1 MAAKK
6 KESQQEPRDN
16 VLDVIKLLARERGID
31 EEELIKA
38 VEDGMVTAYKREFS
52 SAGIIETVEAEIDRE
67 TGEIYVYQLK
77 EVVDEVEDPVN
88 EVSIEEAKAAD
99 PDVELGDFLEYGLD
113 ADKLGRLAATAA
125 KSAISQKVRSAEYKR
140 INDEFSGKIG
150 ELASGIIVRKDA
162 RNVYVDIDHAEAVLP
177 RNGQI
182 RGESYE
188 VNRTMK
194 FLVLR
199 VEEHNDRP
207 SITVSRTAPELVKK
221 LFELEIPEVK
231 SGEVIIQGVTREP
244 GSRSK
249 VAVYSRDENID
260 AKGSCVGPR
269 GQRVQTI
276 MNELGGEKIDI
287 IDWNEDPALFISE
300 ALQPAKA
307 IRVDTEVTTKEDG
320 HVERYAK
327 VIVPDQQFN
336 LAIGRA
342 GQNVRLAAHLT
353 GYKIDIK
360 RESDDAT
367 EATQSVIDKFTVA
380 DEASEEEVKTEE

>member
-1 MAAKK
+1 MAKK
-6 KESQQEPRDN
+6 KETHEEPRDN

-150 ELASGIIVRKDA
+150 ELASGVIVRKDA

-182 RGESYE
+182 RGENYE

-207 SITVSRTAPELVKK
+207 SITISRTAPELVKK

-307 IRVDTEVTTKEDG
+307 VRVDTEVTTKEDG

-336 LAIGRA
+336 LAIGRS

-353 GYKIDIK
+353 GYRIDIK
-360 RESDDAT
+360 RESDDAS

-380 DEASEEEVKTEE
+380 KAEDEDGEKSEE

>member
-1 MAAKK
+1 MAKK
-6 KESQQEPRDN
+6 KESAQEPRDN

-380 DEASEEEVKTEE
+380 EEESTDGEQTEE

>member
-1 MAAKK
+1 
-6 KESQQEPRDN
+6 
-16 VLDVIKLLARERGID
+16 
-31 EEELIKA
+31 
-38 VEDGMVTAYKREFS
+38 MVTAYKREFS

-380 DEASEEEVKTEE
+380 EEESTDGEQTEE

>member
-1 MAAKK
+1 MAKK
-6 KESQQEPRDN
+6 KETNEEPQDS
-16 VLDVIKLLARERGID
+16 VLDAIKMLAKERGID

-38 VEDGMVTAYKREFS
+38 VEDGIVTAYRREFS
-52 SAGIIETVEAEIDRE
+52 GGIIETVEAEIDRE

-77 EVVDEVEDPVN
+77 EVVDEVEDPTN
-88 EVSIEEAKAAD
+88 EVSLEEAQAAD
-99 PDVELGDFLEYGLD
+99 PDVELGDSLEYGLD
-113 ADKLGRLAATAA
+113 VKDLGRLAATAA

-140 INDEFSGKIG
+140 INDEYSGKIG
-150 ELASGIIVRKDA
+150 ELATGTIIRKDA
-162 RNVYVDIDHAEAVLP
+162 KNVYVDIGHAEAVLP
-177 RNGQI
+177 RNGQM
-182 RGESYE
+182 RGETYE
-188 VNRTMK
+188 TNRTMK

-207 SITVSRTAPELVKK
+207 SITVSRTDAKLVEK

-231 SGEVIIQGVTREP
+231 SGEVLIKGVTREP

-307 IRVDTEVTTKEDG
+307 VRVDTEITTKEDG
-320 HVERYAK
+320 HQERYAK

-336 LAIGRA
+336 LAIGRS

-360 RESDDAT
+360 RESEDAS
-367 EATQSVIDKFTVA
+367 EATKSVIDKFTVA
-380 DEASEEEVKTEE
+380 EQEEGEKSEE

>member
-1 MAAKK
+1 MAKK
-6 KESQQEPRDN
+6 KEAHEEPRDN

-113 ADKLGRLAATAA
+113 ADKLGRLAAAAA

-150 ELASGIIVRKDA
+150 ELASGVIVRKDA

-182 RGESYE
+182 RGENYE

-207 SITVSRTAPELVKK
+207 SITISRTAPELVKK

-307 IRVDTEVTTKEDG
+307 VRVDTEVTTKEDG

-336 LAIGRA
+336 LAIGRS

-353 GYKIDIK
+353 GYRIDIK
-360 RESDDAT
+360 RESDDAS

-380 DEASEEEVKTEE
+380 KAEDEDGEKSEE

>member
-1 MAAKK
+1 MAKK
-6 KESQQEPRDN
+6 KETHEEPRDN

-182 RGESYE
+182 RGENYE

-207 SITVSRTAPELVKK
+207 SITISRTAPELVKK

-307 IRVDTEVTTKEDG
+307 VRVDTEVTTKEDG

-336 LAIGRA
+336 LAIGRS

-353 GYKIDIK
+353 GYRIDIK
-360 RESDDAT
+360 RESDDAS

-380 DEASEEEVKTEE
+380 KAEDEDGEKSEE